1 MSLASTGEVLER
13 KFGVAEVK
21 KMLNVS
27 STTVHR
33 MIQRGELKAY
43 RIGNTFQIPMSSLRE
58 VVGDG
63 LVEPL
68 GECKW

>member
-58 VVGDG
+58 LVGDG